1 MLYSRKPLFI
11 STSLHIEGNN
21 MNLTEFKQEFQPKI
35 LLPSIT
41 AGLIAAIVT
50 ISMEISLAALIFS
63 GDLSQFLPGGI
74 GLMLFGAFAMGIVI
88 ALTTSLPGMIG
99 VPQDTPAAIVGLIGA
114 AVALAMKGGEPNAVY
129 ATVLA
134 AISITSILTGI
145 FFLLLGR
152 FNASGFVRYI
162 PYPVV
167 GGFLAGTGWLLS
179 LGAFGVMV
187 SGTLSISNLFSTN
200 NLASWVPGAV
210 FAVALLLIL
219 RRSNHFLITPG
230 ALILA
235 TVLFYGYLLVAGI
248 PVAEASSRGW
258 LLGPFP
264 SGGLYQPLT
273 PASFALIDWGA
284 ILQNFGKI
292 ATILALSVIALLLNA
307 SALEVTVKQDIDLN
321 RELQSAGWANL
332 VGGLGGSP
340 VGYQT
345 LGMSSLAHRLGAKSR
360 LANLISAT
368 LCGLALFFGASVISF
383 FPKPVLGGMLFY
395 LGLSFL
401 VDWLID
407 ARKSLPLL
415 DYLLVWVILFII
427 ASVGFLEGIAAGI
440 FIAAALFVISYSR
453 VSVIKNTLSGSVY
466 HSKVDRPKIHRDILH
481 QHGAEIFIMSLQGF
495 IFFGTIQGILDK
507 LRARIADHSQGR
519 LGYIVLDFRRVTH
532 LDSSAVF
539 GITRLKQVAEANNIL
554 MVWTEVAPAMV
565 KNLERGGLHDATDD
579 TFIIKPT
586 LDEGV
591 EWCENRILAKQGMN
605 DLTGFIERFE
615 HQLKRVF
622 PGLQD
627 VERLLNYLEKKELRE
642 GEMLIKQGDEA
653 EEMYFIESG
662 LVTIELEL
670 PNGKR
675 MRLRSI
681 RGGATVGE
689 IGLYLRETRTAS
701 VIASRNSAVYR
712 LTGQALKEMQEKD
725 PQIAAQFHEW
735 IVRLLAERLTDSN
748 NIIEA
753 LME

>member
-1 MLYSRKPLFI
+1 
-11 STSLHIEGNN
+11 
-21 MNLTEFKQEFQPKI
+21 MNITEFKKEFQPKI
-35 LLPSIT
+35 LLPSLT

-74 GLMLFGAFAMGIVI
+74 GLMLFGAFAVGIVI

-114 AVALAMKGGEPNAVY
+114 SIAVAMKGAEPNAVY

-134 AISITSILTGI
+134 AISVTSILTGI

-152 FNASGFVRYI
+152 FKASGFVRYI

-187 SGTLSISNLFSTN
+187 NGGLSITHLFSAN
-200 NLASWVPGAV
+200 NLVSWAPGAV

-219 RRSNHFLITPG
+219 KRSNHFLITPG
-230 ALILA
+230 ALIVA
-235 TVLFYGYLLVAGI
+235 TLLFYGYLLIAGI

-273 PASFALIDWGA
+273 PAALALIDWSA

-292 ATILALSVIALLLNA
+292 ITILALSIIALLLNA

-332 VGGLGGSP
+332 IGGLGGSP

-360 LANLISAT
+360 LANLISASI
-368 LCGLALFFGASVISF
+368 CGLTLFFGASLISF
-383 FPKPVLGGMLFY
+383 FPKPVLGGMLLY
-395 LGLSFL
+395 LGLTFL
-401 VDWLID
+401 SDWLID

-427 ASVGFLEGIAAGI
+427 ATVGFLEGIAAGI
-440 FIAAALFVISYSR
+440 FIAAALFVVSYSR
-453 VSVIKNTLSGSVY
+453 VSVIKNTLDGSIY

-481 QHGAEIFIMSLQGF
+481 QHGSEIFIMSLQGF

-507 LRARIADHSQGR
+507 LRARIADHSQGE
-519 LGYIVLDFRRVTH
+519 LSYIVLDFRRVTH

-539 GITRLKQVAEANNIL
+539 GITRLKQVAQANNIL
-554 MVWTEVAPAMV
+554 MVWTDVKPGMV

-591 EWCENRILAKQGMN
+591 EWCENRILAKRGMN
-605 DLTGFIERFE
+605 DLTGFIERVE
-615 HQLKRVF
+615 HQIKRVF

-627 VERLLNYLEKKELRE
+627 VDRLLKYLERRELRE
-642 GEMLIKQGDEA
+642 GEVLMKQDDPA

-689 IGLYLRETRTAS
+689 IGLYLGEARTAS
-701 VIASRNSAVYR
+701 VIASRHSTVHR
-712 LTGQALKEMQEKD
+712 LTGQALKEMHEND
-725 PQIAAQFHEW
+725 PQIAALFHEW
-735 IVRLLAERLTDSN
+735 IVRLLAERIADN
-748 NIIEA
+748 NRIIEA

>member
-1 MLYSRKPLFI
+1 
-11 STSLHIEGNN
+11 
-21 MNLTEFKQEFQPKI
+21 MNLTDFKQEFQPKI
-35 LLPSIT
+35 LLPSLT

-74 GLMLFGAFAMGIVI
+74 GLMLFGAFAVGIAI

-99 VPQDTPAAIVGLIGA
+99 VPQDTPAAIVSLIGA
-114 AVALAMKGGEPNAVY
+114 AIALSMRGAEPRSIY

-145 FFLLLGR
+145 FFLLLGK
-152 FNASGFVRYI
+152 FKASGFVRYI

-187 SGTLSISNLFSTN
+187 SGELSLSQLFTVN

-210 FAVALLLIL
+210 FGFALLLIL

-235 TVLFYGYLLVAGI
+235 TALFYAYLLIAGI
-248 PVAEASSRGW
+248 PVAEASARGW

-273 PASFALIDWGA
+273 PASLALIDWGA
-284 ILQNFGKI
+284 ILQNFDKI
-292 ATILALSVIALLLNA
+292 ATILALSIIALLLNA

-332 VGGLGGSP
+332 FGGLGGSP

-345 LGMSSLAHRLGAKSR
+345 LGMSALAHRLGAKSR
-360 LANLISAT
+360 LANLISA
-368 LCGLALFFGASVISF
+368 LICGLALFFGASVISY
-383 FPKPVLGGMLFY
+383 FPKPVLGGMLLY

-401 VDWLID
+401 SDWLVD
-407 ARKSLPLL
+407 SRKSLPLL
-415 DYLLVWVILFII
+415 DYLLVWIILFII
-427 ASVGFLEGIAAGI
+427 ATVGFLEGIAAGT
-440 FIAAALFVISYSR
+440 FIAAVLFVVSYSR
-453 VSVIKNTLSGSVY
+453 VSVIKNTLDGAIY

-481 QHGAEIFIMSLQGF
+481 QNGSEIFIMSLQGF
-495 IFFGTIQGILDK
+495 IFFGTIQGVLDK
-507 LRARIADHSQGR
+507 LRTRIADQSQGR
-519 LGYIVLDFRRVTH
+519 LGYIVLDFHRVTH

-539 GITRLKQVAEANNIL
+539 GITRLKQVAEANNVL
-554 MVWTEVAPAMV
+554 MVWTEVRPEIV
-565 KNLERGGLHDATDD
+565 RNLERGGLHDSTDD

-591 EWCENRILAKQGMN
+591 EWCENRILARQGMN
-605 DLTGFIERFE
+605 DLTGFIERVE
-615 HQLKRVF
+615 HQIKRVF
-622 PGLQD
+622 PGLQGID
-627 VERLLNYLEKKELRE
+627 RLLKFLEKRELRE
-642 GEMLIKQGDEA
+642 GEVLIKQDDPA
-653 EEMYFIESG
+653 EEMYFVESG

-689 IGLYLRETRTAS
+689 IGLYLRNTRTAS
-701 VIASRNSAVYR
+701 VIASRKSTVYR
-712 LTGQALKEMQEKD
+712 LTGQSLKEMQEKD
-725 PQIAAQFHEW
+725 PEIAALFHEW
-735 IVRLLAERLTDSN
+735 IVRLLAERIVDN
-748 NIIEA
+748 NRIIEA